1 MKMTEKNEMKSTPR
15 GTAIKRSTGDR
26 IFDVINTLILL
37 ALCFVTLYPMWYCL
51 CASFTQNSYLVAHQG
66 TIIWPHGFNT
76 GSYSLAFTHPL
87 LLSGYQNILI
97 VLAASLPINII
108 LTLFAGYF
116 MASKG
121 VLFKPL
127 IKFIIMFTMFFSGGM
142 IPAYLNIR
150 DLGLYNSLWALIL
163 PGAMSVY
170 NSIICRTAI
179 QGVPES
185 LTESAYIDGANDLI
199 IVFRIIL
206 PLIMPTIAV
215 LLLYY
220 GVGHWNSWFNASIYL
235 KDNDKLPIQNIMRAL
250 LIANSS
256 VLNSAAAESDQVNEF
271 AESIK
276 YSTIILT
283 TVPVLCIYP
292 FLQKYFVKGVMVGAV
307 KG

>member
-1 MKMTEKNEMKSTPR
+1 MTTVKHTENRIRESA
-15 GTAIKRSTGDR
+15 GSR
-26 IFDVINTLILL
+26 IFDVINIVIMLL
-37 ALCFVTLYPMWYCL
+37 LCFVTLYPMWYVL
-51 CASFTQNSYLVAHQG
+51 CASFTENSYLVAHPG
-66 TIIWPHGFNT
+66 AIFWPHGFT
-76 GSYSLAFTHPL
+76 AGSYGLAFSHPL
-87 LLSGYQNILI
+87 LLSGYKNILI
-97 VLAASLPINII
+97 VLLVSLPINII
-108 LTLFAGYF
+108 LTLFCGYVL
-116 MASKG
+116 ASKN
-121 VLFKPL
+121 LMFKPVIQFL
-127 IKFIIMFTMFFSGGM
+127 VMFTMFFSGGM
-142 IPAYLNIR
+142 IPIYLNVR

-179 QGVPES
+179 AGVPDS
-185 LTESAYIDGANDLI
+185 LTESAYLDGANDII

-220 GVGHWNSWFNASIYL
+220 GVGHWNAWFNASLYL
-235 KDNDKLPIQNIMRAL
+235 KDNEKLPIQNVMRSI
-250 LIANSS
+250 LIANSN
-256 VLNSAAAESDQVNEF
+256 VLNSAGSDNDMVNQYAE
-271 AESIK
+271 AIK